1 MANKSVSDLKRRA
14 NERRML
20 EIQMEG
26 LRKNEKNWDSYI
38 KSLDRKALVTKGLA
52 YADLATGLGGI
63 AKAVVKKAAKKLGR
77 VSMNKGS
84 QFAKRS
90 TRATQSQTAKK
101 VASKAGKTRGKAST
115 GDILGGVK
123 TKRKAPGKP
132 APKQSSMP
140 QSMSKNKNAPRKK
153 RDDRD
158 TPAQKGGYVDRNK
171 ASVKVGQRQGESF
184 AKATGTKPFSREY
197 KKAINEVLH
206 QTNRGKSYENATKSV
221 RLKQPKEKLKAQK
234 AKAERT
240 RTARKL
246 SEEKAKVRARKK
258 NKKGK

>member
-63 AKAVVKKAAKKLGR
+63 AKAVVKKAVKKLGR
-77 VSMNKGS
+77 VAMNQGS
-84 QFAKRS
+84 KFAKRS
-90 TRATQSQTAKK
+90 TRATQSETGKK
-101 VASKAGKTRGKAST
+101 VASKAGKTRGKATT
-115 GDILGGVK
+115 GDILGGTK
-123 TKRKAPGKP
+123 TKRKASSKP

-140 QSMSKNKNAPRKK
+140 QSMRKGTDELGRK
-153 RDDRD
+153 L
-158 TPAQKGGYVDRNK
+158 
-171 ASVKVGQRQGESF
+171 
-184 AKATGTKPFSREY
+184 GTKTWPKVKSKKKMTEKEY
-197 KKAINEVLH
+197 DAKMASARRIESD
-206 QTNRGKSYENATKSV
+206 RSGKMKDATKPKKKKYYGSDL
-221 RLKQPKEKLKAQK
+221 LKVLP
-234 AKAERT
+234 
-240 RTARKL
+240 
-246 SEEKAKVRARKK
+246 KK